1 MSSLFVAVVVLRTP
15 LLCSLCFL
23 GRPLLKPLRTGSL
36 CFSTY
41 LFLFNPLCYYTLV
54 LNICMEL
61 MLRGQVWLPPF
72 CQTLDS
78 SAQSRKLI
86 PVWTV
91 VTTQKRHS
99 KQHRTQS
106 RMVQAT
112 TETGWGQALALQ
124 EPFATSDIIK
134 DNAQKAFSGVS
145 RVTAPSSCTAINLGR
160 SFHHFTTKY
169 KVIKW
174 GLNQEVKNILP
185 LFLAA
190 SCPKKHFRRCC

>member
-1 MSSLFVAVVVLRTP
+1 MIYSLYIFICSLSQVLFCFFVFCFLNQKGLQSWPIQWISLPCPKAHFLPNTSYMSSLFVAVIVLRTP

-23 GRPLLKPLRTGSL
+23 GGPLLKPLRTGSL

-106 RMVQAT
+106 RMV
-112 TETGWGQALALQ
+112 
-124 EPFATSDIIK
+124 
-134 DNAQKAFSGVS
+134 
-145 RVTAPSSCTAINLGR
+145 
-160 SFHHFTTKY
+160 
-169 KVIKW
+169 
-174 GLNQEVKNILP
+174 
-185 LFLAA
+185 
-190 SCPKKHFRRCC
+190 